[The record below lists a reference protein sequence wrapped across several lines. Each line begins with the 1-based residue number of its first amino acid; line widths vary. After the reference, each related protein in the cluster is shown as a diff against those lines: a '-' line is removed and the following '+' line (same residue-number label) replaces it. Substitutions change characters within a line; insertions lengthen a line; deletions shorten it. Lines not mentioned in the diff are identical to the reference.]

1 MILAI
6 IAAAGAL
13 VLQGPR
19 DGWTW
24 TLYEDAG
31 NLVLANEIPD
41 TEHLRVTLECDAGS
55 GAATVRMYGF
65 GPAAG
70 YAQLRAGQA
79 TAQSQSDP
87 DADGSL
93 GVGMRIDHPVFAAFS
108 ASGRLDVSSGGRAG
122 IVTVNRANLAKLRR
136 FGELCAG

>member
-6 IAAAGAL
+6 ITAVGAL
-13 VLQGPR
+13 TVQGPR

-24 TLYEDAG
+24 TLYEDG
-31 NLVLANEIPD
+31 RSLTLANEIPD
-41 TEHLRVTLECDAGS
+41 TEHLRATLECEPGS
-55 GAATVRMYGF
+55 GAATVRLYGF
-65 GPAAG
+65 GRAADFS
-70 YAQLRAGQA
+70 QLRAGQA

-93 GVGMRIDHPVFAAFS
+93 GVGLRVDHPVFAAFS
-108 ASGRLDVSSGGRAG
+108 AGGRLDVNSGGRAG
-122 IVTVNRANLAKLRR
+122 AVTVSRANLAKLRR